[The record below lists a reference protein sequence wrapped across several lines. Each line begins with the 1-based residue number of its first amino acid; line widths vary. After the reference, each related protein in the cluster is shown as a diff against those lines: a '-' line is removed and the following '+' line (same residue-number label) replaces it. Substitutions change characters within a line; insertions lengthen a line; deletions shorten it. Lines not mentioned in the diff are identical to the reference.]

1 MAVRM
6 RQQSY
11 IQQPSM
17 PEQPQHQSPP
27 KKQKKVDR
35 PPLITGKEKVLYIT
49 FVIAIAL
56 VAVSILHT
64 RGQIQTTTIEIQ
76 KLESEIQGI
85 TKENVELKVQ
95 VSELSTYERIWE
107 KAEEL
112 GLTLNEKN
120 VKVVPGE

>member
-1 MAVRM
+1 MAVRI

-17 PEQPQHQSPP
+17 PEQPQHQSFPE
-27 KKQKKVDR
+27 KQKKVDR

-49 FVIAIAL
+49 FVIVVAL
-56 VAVSILHT
+56 IAVSILHT
-64 RGQIQTTTIEIQ
+64 QGQIQTTTMEIQ
-76 KLESEIQGI
+76 KLESEIQEI

-95 VSELSTYERIWE
+95 VSELSNHERIWE
-107 KAEEL
+107 KAKEL

>member
-1 MAVRM
+1 M

-17 PEQPQHQSPP
+17 PEQPQHQSPL

>member
-1 MAVRM
+1 MAVRI

-17 PEQPQHQSPP
+17 PEQPQHQSSP
-27 KKQKKVDR
+27 KQQKKADR
-35 PPLITGKEKVLYIT
+35 SPLITGKEKVLYIT
-49 FVIAIAL
+49 FVIAVAL

-107 KAEEL
+107 KAKEL

>member
-1 MAVRM
+1 MAVRV
-6 RQQSY
+6 RHQSY

-17 PEQPQHQSPP
+17 PEQPQHQSFP
-27 KKQKKVDR
+27 KKQKKVDK

-49 FVIAIAL
+49 FVIAVAL

-64 RGQIQTTTIEIQ
+64 QGQIQTTTIDIQ

-95 VSELSTYERIWE
+95 VSELSTYDRIWE

>member
-1 MAVRM
+1 MAVRI

-17 PEQPQHQSPP
+17 PEQPQHQSSP
-27 KKQKKVDR
+27 KKQKKVDKS
-35 PPLITGKEKVLYIT
+35 PLITRKEKVLYIT
-49 FVIAIAL
+49 FVIVVSL
-56 VAVSILHT
+56 LAVSILHT
-64 RGQIQTTTIEIQ
+64 QGQIQTTTIEIQ
-76 KLESEIQGI
+76 KLESEIQAI

-107 KAEEL
+107 KAKEL

>member
-1 MAVRM
+1 
-6 RQQSY
+6 
-11 IQQPSM
+11 M
-17 PEQPQHQSPP
+17 PEQPQHQSSP

-35 PPLITGKEKVLYIT
+35 SPLITGKEKVLYIT
-49 FVIAIAL
+49 FVIVVSLI
-56 VAVSILHT
+56 AVSILHT
-64 RGQIQTTTIEIQ
+64 QGQIQTTTIEIQ

-95 VSELSTYERIWE
+95 VSELSTYDRIWE

>member
-17 PEQPQHQSPP
+17 PEQPQHQSSP

-35 PPLITGKEKVLYIT
+35 SPLITGKEKVLYIT

>member
-1 MAVRM
+1 M

-17 PEQPQHQSPP
+17 PEQPQHQSSP

-35 PPLITGKEKVLYIT
+35 SPLITGKEKVLYIT

-64 RGQIQTTTIEIQ
+64 RGQIQSTTIEIQ

>member
-1 MAVRM
+1 M

-17 PEQPQHQSPP
+17 PEQPQHQSSP

-35 PPLITGKEKVLYIT
+35 SPLITGKEKVLYIT
-49 FVIAIAL
+49 FVIAVAL

>member
-1 MAVRM
+1 M

-17 PEQPQHQSPP
+17 PEQPQHQPSP

-35 PPLITGKEKVLYIT
+35 SPLITGKEKVLYIT
-49 FVIAIAL
+49 FVIAITL

-95 VSELSTYERIWE
+95 VSELSTYDRIWE

>member
-1 MAVRM
+1 MAVRI

-17 PEQPQHQSPP
+17 PEQPQHQSSP
-27 KKQKKVDR
+27 KKQKKVNR
-35 PPLITGKEKVLYIT
+35 SPLITGKEKVLYIT
-49 FVIAIAL
+49 FVIAVAL

-107 KAEEL
+107 KAKEL

>member
-1 MAVRM
+1 M

-17 PEQPQHQSPP
+17 PEQPQHQSSP

-35 PPLITGKEKVLYIT
+35 SPLITGKEKVLYIT
-49 FVIAIAL
+49 FVIAVAL

-85 TKENVELKVQ
+85 AKENVELKVQ

>member
-1 MAVRM
+1 MAVRI

-17 PEQPQHQSPP
+17 PEQPQHQSSP
-27 KKQKKVDR
+27 KKQKKVDKS
-35 PPLITGKEKVLYIT
+35 PLITGKEKVLYIT
-49 FVIAIAL
+49 FVIVVAL
-56 VAVSILHT
+56 IAVSILHT
-64 RGQIQTTTIEIQ
+64 QGQIQTTTIEIQ
-76 KLESEIQGI
+76 KLESEIQDI

-107 KAEEL
+107 KAREL

>member
-1 MAVRM
+1 MAVRI

-17 PEQPQHQSPP
+17 PEQPQHQSSP
-27 KKQKKVDR
+27 KKQKKVGR
-35 PPLITGKEKVLYIT
+35 SPLITGKEKVLYIT
-49 FVIAIAL
+49 FVIAVAL

-64 RGQIQTTTIEIQ
+64 QGQIQTTTIEIQ
-76 KLESEIQGI
+76 ELESEIQGI